1 MLGNVMVAATV
12 MMVAA
17 TMKMTETTKWWR
29 TTSTKIMAAAT
40 ANAMRRRLDEI
51 NAEEALTMALEEQ
64 APTEETNAGEWQG
77 KARAD

>member
-1 MLGNVMVAATV
+1 MGNVMVAATV
-12 MMVAA
+12 MMVVA

-40 ANAMRRRLDEI
+40 ANAMRRRLDEV
-51 NAEEALTMALEEQ
+51 NAEEALTMALEE

>member
-1 MLGNVMVAATV
+1 
-12 MMVAA
+12 
-17 TMKMTETTKWWR
+17 MKMTETTKWWR

-51 NAEEALTMALEEQ
+51 NAEELLTMALEE
-64 APTEETNAGEWQG
+64 ALADETNAGEWQS

>member
-1 MLGNVMVAATV
+1 MGDVMVAATA

-17 TMKMTETTKWWR
+17 AMKMTETTKWWR

-51 NAEEALTMALEEQ
+51 NAKEALTMALED